1 MGLGSSK
8 ESGALGMLDVPNAYV
23 QYMNCMT
30 PELSA
35 DDHADLIRGAGEGGC
50 VGGLDDLKD
59 YGTTIM
65 SRAKRQLIMD
75 IASDLATRLKI
86 SSVDPKGK
94 TLDQVIAAL
103 RREIPDPRHGKGNDK
118 RMTPNKKFQE
128 QTCQVIGQVI
138 NDRMGTEVIN
148 VNDPPASICDQVG
161 EIMYSLFTGIHGEFV
176 SVRKDVKRLMDNLDV
191 LQQLLE
197 KNFSG
202 LEGKLGRIQQ
212 EEDVSIVGP
221 TKALTKF
228 HKDLL
233 SELKRQRMLLAGMTD
248 SVIKKSD
255 QDLSELLKESG
266 EFKTIVKGIKSVPG
280 SDKFSEKLAAVL
292 SGVRTVAEAANE
304 VEKALSKLGIS
315 RDEYAKLRKPKDLKK
330 YISGRIAQ
338 KLDAS
343 EGMLADYMK
352 AAKVIYNHQYMHDDV
367 VRSLGSKRGSYD
379 NMVEDAYDGGADGG
393 AGGAGGTVSGGLKLD
408 KRVRKREE
416 LRRDLLRAFNQQ
428 MGSLYNDMSGAIK
441 AIASSVGAKKV
452 DLSDEMEEFI
462 RALELLPDIGKR
474 YTYFALTG
482 YLDDIRAKEERER
495 FLASAKYLLDVTEAL
510 SKKGVVSGIDS
521 LNDLK
526 KSLQGLVDL
535 VGKYY
540 KRFSEGFGV
549 MEPEVRGSKKA
560 DIEGAG
566 TASEM
571 AAKLAAKAAEKVSK
585 VAHDPELR
593 ASLKATGKN
602 LARSAEKSFLGSAEG
617 GSAEGGSGV
626 TGGLGDSEMVYG
638 QPFKMSQVNRVAYDF
653 NAAKD
658 TLIYDFRTAKIR
670 STLLKLP
677 AERASFSENYARV
690 VGDAIADS
698 VDKVNI
704 DRETFNNSLND
715 GQPIQRAFI
724 AAITDADQA
733 KKHLGEFKKLKNE
746 MFDAKID
753 MYRTAE
759 ALEHYMNAFS
769 DGIAAHPDDL
779 QDIVGMLNS
788 VEIISKWQ
796 NEESGDAVTRVFEVF
811 PGSYV
816 GPDPKWSN
824 LNGVYGLVQRSEH
837 YYSKVMK
844 VCRLGGPSNGYVMRA
859 VNIPRDYP
867 RADEITRSAVDGN
880 INPGLPGNP
889 FLAVPTSKIADTY
902 EGHTARDVLK
912 HMEKALAVNP
922 LKNVVSIFINVGA
935 KFGGADLIK
944 KSHLSAIQ
952 IYRNLLN
959 YIKYSSLSMGVTHKA
974 PAGRVSPGTGADV
987 RSNAPIY
994 NMNLRLDSAINAQFI
1009 GGIDNTY
1016 KGRAGTASLDVQ
1028 LAPTGNNTFDRAVL
1042 VAQELV
1048 APGGGDG
1055 RMLTTMTGNADISR
1069 VRYESY
1075 VALAG
1080 VGCTERDSAM
1090 DFDFW
1095 RETDQLFQM
1104 CVKAMVS
1111 KVLTAIGVFNMFNR
1125 PVNEDGLG
1133 FFSGLRLVIGGAGGS
1148 SVPQVIPEAL
1158 ELYIRLPLLAEFYR
1172 KIFNFDQLNA
1182 PDYRA
1187 ISLVPEMSGTFS
1199 GLINIVF
1206 NRAKYVTDG
1215 NYGDADMRSLIEEI
1229 NKIWTRFRSSKNPV
1243 NDVLDEFIAEVN
1255 RRYGILKSE
1264 ERSSYLNEQ
1273 RDKYKDRYGVS
1284 TNPEEVVDFELAG
1297 MDEDDDYS
1305 RPAPSQ
1311 TYQTKFANAGQSN
1324 SHKYNLDLST
1334 HESMLRD
1341 LRMAIDKMFAV
1352 AKKQQQKN
1360 FPDNVRNAPISF
1372 GNAIRT
1378 RKHELKSASTPEE
1391 KYQVVV
1397 NAINS
1402 FGANALTALDRNLI
1416 MFHESVVSNLTVL
1429 NAVQQELKQ
1438 FKQKTAELS
1447 GAVDA
1452 VNLLASYIKKHSLA
1466 SPAETAFQQMAN
1478 FTADRGADINADP
1491 YYYGKFYTT
1500 NRPANAGGV
1509 AYAGA
1514 MTGREV
1520 MVATNQQGNDG
1531 ANITWTALNQFVV
1544 AGLTAQDPVLSEQ
1557 DRVAL
1562 GNVFRRFTLDQD
1574 RMVNEMFEL
1583 LYIHS
1588 RDFDKLVDLNIDALR
1603 DQDDLLCSINVSL
1616 SHSKLIE
1623 ECKTLLSHTK
1633 EQIDKFRGLLPK
1645 TLIDRFEKYEAN
1657 NVDATTIFNIE
1668 KCLIDDVIF
1677 GRVEG
1682 GPEKQYPLERTT
1694 EKLNKVFNYL
1704 TEAWRFNADSIMRN
1718 VANLNAAVGPV
1729 RVATAAIAA
1738 GAPYTLTAADQG
1750 RVNTAARDIK
1760 NWLDA
1765 RYSGDAANEMRVR
1778 TQAGGGGGGG
1788 WVQVGGADKVE
1799 KFSRQQFSNL
1809 INMLAYYDAA
1819 EGDGGVGIIP
1829 PAPPLGGLPPPPA
1842 LIATGL
1848 HKLLQNTSGVIK
1860 SGTANGVDWPDVDAV
1875 DLWSWMYDRDMEVW
1889 DFNKN
1894 NNRTSIW
1901 INFNRL
1907 VATYLKSVYDGSLEK
1922 VYNTT
1927 IDKFANGAF
1936 SSAVFNR
1943 KWYVDNGDPIPLGV
1957 DYRKTN
1963 DLLKAVAA
1971 DNSGGGGVLVR
1982 SLAIALRQL
1991 VSEPSS
1997 PSPAGPGK
2005 QYLVTDL
2012 AEIPLYMKERMK
2024 ANLPVLRKMAN
2035 LLAQRCD
2042 LLQKFAHGL
2051 NLAQP
2056 VNIPNSGAAGAAR
2069 TNKEMTVAVSSVL
2082 DEINR
2087 GCKALAT
2094 CVDET
2099 LAELN
2104 DDPKFMEL
2112 RDNFI
2117 EEYKAANGRY
2127 PFMPASTLTYFIKRA
2142 YPDAA
2147 GVAAD
2152 PGALT
2157 VLRPVRKPGDDNFKM
2172 LYGARGIIN
2181 SDPTLK
2187 QFPGMLHIL
2196 KAHNESTD
2204 ARHEIKE
2211 SDLEKSLQ
2219 SNLSLLRFVLN
2230 GLRYKDMFTTE
2241 FSYAP
2246 NVNTV
2251 PDETRSTLQSI
2262 TGTRLSK
2269 TIELTE
2275 SAFQKDQRI
2284 SISTHV
2290 QRIQDCEDYSSM
2302 SREAVI
2308 VYNIIDMNKVPINFA
2323 ALMKE
2328 MPMVNLFN
2336 YSYTFDRM
2344 VMDMLGL
2351 DKDDVDAITKSNE
2364 PYSIT
2369 MEKLQGKA
2377 GQGYPG
2383 PGNADSMAAR
2393 LLGLM
2398 LMFPYDEVERQVYL
2412 TQVSRIIRGDMGIEG
2427 LGRPAYLGD
2436 ELYNKALFGEVYPAA
2451 GYHEEAGPRTVN
2463 PRMKPTRE
2471 QIISNVVYAVID
2483 NIINDHPP
2491 NRGGARITRSDLI
2504 KIMFSAAEKDDP
2516 VQNSGN
2522 IALAIQNEAVRITG
2536 RPWNPDSD
2544 DARNYLG
2551 DLMATAFAQYHE
2563 NATGV
2568 YPTTDDHD
2576 YALHYMDKD
2585 GKIQPIRM
2593 GQYKQLVQAIGRM
2606 RFDTK
2611 FTRNLF
2617 WITNIQRV
2625 LRLRLRKD
2633 LFWFDSKIVS
2643 EHAVLAPMITEQY
2656 GNATGPITKRFMK

>member
-8 ESGALGMLDVPNAYV
+8 ESGGLDAPNAYA
-23 QYMNCMT
+23 QYLNCVMAGL
-30 PELSA
+30 PA
-35 DDHADLIRGAGEGGC
+35 DDHENLVRGGGGGGGGGGC

-59 YGTTIM
+59 YGTTVM

-86 SSVDPKGK
+86 SSVNPKGK
-94 TLDQVIAAL
+94 TLDQVITAL
-103 RREIPDPRHGKGNDK
+103 RQEIPDPRQGKGNDK
-118 RMTPNKKFQE
+118 RMTSNKKFQE
-128 QTCQVIGQVI
+128 QTCRVIGQVI

-148 VNDPPASICDQVG
+148 VNDPPATICDQVG

-233 SELKRQRMLLAGMTD
+233 GELKRQRTLLAGMTD

-315 RDEYAKLRKPKDLKK
+315 RDEYAKLKKPKDLKK

-343 EGMLADYMK
+343 EGMLGDYMK
-352 AAKVIYNHQYMHDDV
+352 AAKVIYNHQYMHDDLV
-367 VRSLGSKRGSYD
+367 KSLGSKRGSS
-379 NMVEDAYDGGADGG
+379 EGAYDGGAYDGG
-393 AGGAGGTVSGGLKLD
+393 AYDGGAVTGGLKLD

-416 LRRDLLRAFNQQ
+416 LRRDLLSAFNQQ

-441 AIASSVGAKKV
+441 AVAAAIGAKKV

-495 FLASAKYLLDVTEAL
+495 FLASAKYLLDVTESL
-510 SKKGVVSGIDS
+510 SKKGVVSGIAS
-521 LNDLK
+521 VNDLK

-549 MEPEVRGSKKA
+549 MEPEVRKTKGA
-560 DIEGAG
+560 DVEGAG
-566 TASEM
+566 TASDM
-571 AAKLAAKAAEKVSK
+571 AARLAAKAAAKASE
-585 VAHDPELR
+585 VAHNPEFR
-593 ASLKATGKN
+593 ASLKATGKS

-617 GSAEGGSGV
+617 GSGGSGGSGV
-626 TGGLGDSEMVYG
+626 TGGLGDSEMIYG

-677 AERASFSENYARV
+677 AERASFSENYTRV

-698 VDKVNI
+698 VDKVNG

-715 GQPIQRAFI
+715 GQPIQLAFA
-724 AAITDADQA
+724 AAIPGADQA
-733 KKHLGEFKKLKNE
+733 KKHLGEFRKLKNE

-779 QDIVGMLNS
+779 QDVVGMLNS

-816 GPDPKWSN
+816 GYGPKWSN
-824 LNGVYGLVQRSEH
+824 LNNSANYGRNEAGGH
-837 YYSKVMK
+837 YYTKVMN
-844 VCRLGGPSNGYVMRA
+844 VCRLTGATGAGGMAPPAN
-859 VNIPRDYP
+859 YP
-867 RADEITRSAVDGN
+867 VADPIDDGAAQ
-880 INPGLPGNP
+880 NPGLPGNP
-889 FLAVPTSKIADTY
+889 FLAVPTSKIADAY

-935 KFGGADLIK
+935 KFGGAELIK

-974 PAGRVSPGTGADV
+974 PAARESPAGAAVAID
-987 RSNAPIY
+987 APFY
-994 NMNLRLDSAINAQFI
+994 NLGFDLDPAVNAQHI
-1009 GGIDNTY
+1009 GDNDNTY
-1016 KGRAGTASLDVQ
+1016 KAGAGGASPAVQ
-1028 LAPTGNNTFDRAVL
+1028 LGPTGNMAFNAR
-1042 VAQELV
+1042 ELAGQALGAPA
-1048 APGGGDG
+1048 APGTL
-1055 RMLTTMTGNADISR
+1055 LTTMTDIANANVSR

-1080 VGCTERDSAM
+1080 VGRTELNSAM

-1104 CVKAMVS
+1104 SVKAMVS

-1125 PVNEDGLG
+1125 PINEDGLG

-1182 PDYRA
+1182 PDFRA

-1199 GLINIVF
+1199 GLINIIF

-1229 NKIWTRFRSSKNPV
+1229 NKIWARFRSSKNPV
-1243 NDVLDEFIAEVN
+1243 NEVLDEFIAEVN

-1311 TYQTKFANAGQSN
+1311 TYQTKFATAGQAN
-1324 SHKYNLDLST
+1324 QHKYNLDLST

-1352 AKKQQQKN
+1352 AKKQQQKS

-1372 GNAIRT
+1372 GNTIRT

-1416 MFHESVVSNLTVL
+1416 MFHETVVSNLTVL

-1452 VNLLASYIKKHSLA
+1452 VNLLASYIKKNSLA
-1466 SPAETAFQQMAN
+1466 SPDETAFQQMAN
-1478 FTADRGADINADP
+1478 FTAARGVDINADP
-1491 YYYGKFYTT
+1491 YYHGKTYTT
-1500 NRPANAGGV
+1500 GRVNGAN
-1509 AYAGA
+1509 A
-1514 MTGREV
+1514 MTGNEV
-1520 MVATNQQGNDG
+1520 MVMADRQDNNR
-1531 ANITWTALNQFVV
+1531 ANITWNELNQFVV
-1544 AGLTAQDPVLSEQ
+1544 AGLTAQNPVLSEQ

-1562 GNVFRRFTLDQD
+1562 GNVFRRFALDQTAI
-1574 RMVNEMFEL
+1574 VKNLFEL
-1583 LYIHS
+1583 LYVHS

-1657 NVDATTIFNIE
+1657 NADATTIFNIE

-1682 GPEKQYPLERTT
+1682 EPEKQYPLERTT

-1704 TEAWRFNADSIMRN
+1704 TEAWRFNADSIMAN
-1718 VANLNAAVGPV
+1718 VANLAAAVAPVAAATVAITAIAPYALTPADQVLVNAA
-1729 RVATAAIAA
+1729 A
-1738 GAPYTLTAADQG
+1738 L
-1750 RVNTAARDIK
+1750 DIK
-1760 NWLDA
+1760 TWLDA

-1778 TQAGGGGGGG
+1778 TQAPGGGNNWVAAPAGGE
-1788 WVQVGGADKVE
+1788 KVE
-1799 KFSRQQFSNL
+1799 KFSRQQFSYV
-1809 INMLAYYDAA
+1809 INQLTYYTAASNNGAVGIQLNNPAPGVAQAAQNDAA
-1819 EGDGGVGIIP
+1819 LDR
-1829 PAPPLGGLPPPPA
+1829 
-1842 LIATGL
+1842 TGL
-1848 HKLLQNTSGVIK
+1848 WKLLSNTSGVTK
-1860 SGTANGVDWPDVDAV
+1860 SGTAAGQPWPDAAGNHWTW
-1875 DLWSWMYDRDMEVW
+1875 LYNRDMEAW
-1889 DFNKN
+1889 DFDKVLAGQQKI
-1894 NNRTSIW
+1894 SIW

-1936 SSAVFNR
+1936 SSAIFNR
-1943 KWYVDNGDPIPLGV
+1943 KWFDDVGDCV
-1957 DYRKTN
+1957 ANNDYRKTN
-1963 DLLKAVAA
+1963 NILSAVNA
-1971 DNSGGGGVLVR
+1971 GQGGGVLLKT
-1982 SLAIALRQL
+1982 LAIALRQL

-2012 AEIPLYMKERMK
+2012 AEVPLYMKERMR

-2035 LLAQRCD
+2035 LLALRCD

-2056 VNIPNSGAAGAAR
+2056 VDIPNSGAAGAAR

-2099 LAELN
+2099 MAELN

-2147 GVAAD
+2147 GIAAD

-2157 VLRPVRKPGDDNFKM
+2157 VLRPIRKPGDDNFKM

-2181 SDPTLK
+2181 SDPSLK

-2219 SNLSLLRFVLN
+2219 TNLRLLRFVLN
-2230 GLRYKDMFTTE
+2230 GLRYKDMFTTQY
-2241 FSYAP
+2241 SYAP

-2251 PDETRSTLQSI
+2251 PDETRSTLQSL
-2262 TGTRLSK
+2262 TGTSLSK

-2284 SISTHV
+2284 AVSTHV

-2302 SREAVI
+2302 SREAVM

-2328 MPMVNLFN
+2328 MPMVNLLN

-2369 MEKLQGKA
+2369 MAKLQGGA

-2398 LMFPYDEVERQVYL
+2398 LMFPYDEVERSVYL

-2451 GYHEEAGPRTVN
+2451 GYREEAGPRTVN
-2463 PRMKPTRE
+2463 PRMKPTRQ
-2471 QIISNVVYAVID
+2471 QIMNEPVRDTLDAIIGAHAPIGGGRVV
-2483 NIINDHPP
+2483 
-2491 NRGGARITRSDLI
+2491 TREDII
-2504 KIMFSAAEKDDP
+2504 KIMFQAAERTNP
-2516 VQNSGN
+2516 IQTQVQ
-2522 IALAIQNEAVRITG
+2522 IATAIQNEVVRISG
-2536 RPWNPDSD
+2536 AVWAAGAI
-2544 DARNYLG
+2544 DARRDALSG
-2551 DLMATAFAQYHE
+2551 IVHGVFSEYHA

-2568 YPTTDDHD
+2568 YPTTDTID
-2576 YALHYMDKD
+2576 YQLHYMDKD
-2585 GKIQPIRM
+2585 GQVQGADF
-2593 GQYKQLVQAIGRM
+2593 GQYKELVQAIGRM

-2643 EHAVLAPMITEQY
+2643 EHAVLAPMITEQF
-2656 GNATGPITKRFMK
+2656 GNASGPIAKRFMK